1 MAELEYNDKMKVREN
16 NEKLKIEN
24 EKKNRK
30 TYNKNGKC
38 KREEWAEWRMCSNHE
53 QTIADNEWEVV

>member
-24 EKKNRK
+24 E
-30 TYNKNGKC
+30 NKIEKHMIKMEKC

-53 QTIADNEWEVV
+53 QTIADDEWEVV